1 MTSLAVKV
9 TERSPFQPPRCHMAQ
24 NDFKL
29 NFQSFQQLLLEMAQQ
44 RSVDDLLQ
52 LVTSSL
58 VSNRNVALAR
68 VWMVAPG
75 DICETC
81 VELASCPDQGRCLHL
96 MASRGL
102 STDNV
107 TSWNKTEHSAYRRFP
122 IGVRKVGRIA
132 ATGQPGYVSAI
143 DGNSD
148 WIADRGWMQREG
160 IVNFVGQPL
169 IFKGEVL
176 GVLAMFTRVAL
187 GEDSLGLMRM
197 IADHLAYAVSNTRA
211 FAEIERLKRQIE
223 SENAYLRE
231 EVNLAQSF
239 SGIIGK
245 SNALLQILRKIEL
258 VAPIDTSVLITGESG
273 TGKELVAREI
283 HARSKRA
290 GRPMIKVNCAAIPKD
305 LFESEFFG
313 HVRGAFT
320 GAHRDREGF
329 FRTADGGTLFLDEV
343 SEIPLELQGKLLRVL
358 QEGEYQRVGEE
369 KVHKVDVR
377 VISATNRQ
385 LAQEVLAG
393 RFREDL
399 YYRLNVFPFSMP
411 SLRERKEDIPLL
423 VAHFIDLICKKLNR
437 PEPRLTQAD
446 IDALTVHDWPG
457 NIRELQN
464 VIERAVITS
473 RLDQI
478 DSPASVGQP
487 LTAVPVGEVR
497 STKPVSGEHEILT
510 EKEIRTLEKENIIR
524 ALRLCNG
531 KIYGRRGAG
540 EKLGIKPTT
549 LISRM
554 KKMEIQ
560 INGI

>member
-1 MTSLAVKV
+1 MV
-9 TERSPFQPPRCHMAQ
+9 Q

-29 NFQSFQQLLLEMAQQ
+29 NFQSFQHLLLDMAQQ
-44 RSVDDLLQ
+44 RCVEDLLQ

-58 VSNRNVALAR
+58 ASNAKVALAR

-75 DICETC
+75 DICQTC
-81 VELASCPDQGRCLHL
+81 AELSACLDQRHCLHL
-96 MASRGL
+96 MVSRGL
-102 STDNV
+102 SVDQV
-107 TSWNKTEHSAYRRFP
+107 TTWNTIEQSAYRRFP

-132 ATGQPGYVSAI
+132 ATGKPDYISAI
-143 DGNSD
+143 NGNSD
-148 WIADRGWMQREG
+148 WIADKVWIQREG

-211 FAEIERLKRQIE
+211 FAEIERLKRQME
-223 SENAYLRE
+223 SENAYLRA

-239 SGIIGK
+239 DGIIGK
-245 SNALLQILRKIEL
+245 SEALLHILRKIEL
-258 VAPIDTSVLITGESG
+258 VAPIDTSVLIHGESG

-290 GRPMIKVNCAAIPKD
+290 DHPMIKVNCAAIPKD

-320 GAHRDREGF
+320 GAHKDREGF
-329 FRTADGGTLFLDEV
+329 FLTADGGTLFLDEV

-358 QEGEYQRVGEE
+358 QEGEFQRVGEE
-369 KVHKVDVR
+369 KMHKVNVR

-385 LAQEVLAG
+385 LGQEVSDG

-399 YYRLNVFPFSMP
+399 YYRLNVFPFLVP

-437 PEPRLTQAD
+437 PAPHLTQAD
-446 IDALTVHDWPG
+446 IQVLTEHDWPG

-473 RLDQI
+473 SLDQI
-478 DSPASVGQP
+478 DSPVPPTGPSLARVPKNVAS
-487 LTAVPVGEVR
+487 LTKAMPVTQDQV
-497 STKPVSGEHEILT
+497 LT
-510 EKEIRTLEKENIIR
+510 ERVLTENEIKNLEKENIIR
-524 ALRLCNG
+524 ALKLCNG
-531 KIYGRRGAG
+531 KIYGPRGAA
-540 EKLGIKPTT
+540 EKLDIKPTT

-554 KKMEIQ
+554 KKMG
-560 INGI
+560 INTSSL

>member
-1 MTSLAVKV
+1 
-9 TERSPFQPPRCHMAQ
+9 MAQ

-29 NFQSFQQLLLEMAQQ
+29 NFRSFQQLLLEMAQQ
-44 RSVDDLLQ
+44 RSVDELLQ

-81 VELASCPDQGRCLHL
+81 VELASCPDKGRCLHL

-102 STDNV
+102 SVDTI
-107 TSWNKTEHSAYRRFP
+107 TSWNTTEHSAYRRFP

-143 DGNSD
+143 NGNSD

-197 IADHLAYAVSNTRA
+197 IADHLAYAVSNARA

-223 SENAYLRE
+223 SENAYLRA

-239 SGIIGK
+239 GGIIGT

-273 TGKELVAREI
+273 TGKELIAREI

-290 GRPMIKVNCAAIPKD
+290 GHPMIKVNCAAIPKD

-320 GAHRDREGF
+320 GAHKDREGF

-385 LAQEVLAG
+385 LAQEVSAG

-423 VAHFIDLICKKLNR
+423 VAHFVDLICKKLNR

-446 IDALTVHDWPG
+446 IDALTLHDWPG

-473 RLDQI
+473 QLDQI
-478 DSPASVGQP
+478 DSPASARQSF
-487 LTAVPVGEVR
+487 TTVPVGEIH
-497 STKPVSGEHEILT
+497 SAKPVATGHVILT
-510 EKEIRTLEKENIIR
+510 ENEIRSLEKENIIR

-540 EKLGIKPTT
+540 ERLGIKPTT

-554 KKMEIQ
+554 KKMKIQ
-560 INGI
+560 VNDI

>member
-1 MTSLAVKV
+1 
-9 TERSPFQPPRCHMAQ
+9 MAQ

-29 NFQSFQQLLLEMAQQ
+29 NFRSFQQLLLEMAQQ
-44 RSVDDLLQ
+44 RSVDELLQ

-81 VELASCPDQGRCLHL
+81 VELASCPDKGRCLHL

-102 STDNV
+102 SVDTI
-107 TSWNKTEHSAYRRFP
+107 TSWNTTEHSAYRRFP

-143 DGNSD
+143 NGNSD

-197 IADHLAYAVSNTRA
+197 IADHLAYAVSNARA

-223 SENAYLRE
+223 SENAYLRA

-239 SGIIGK
+239 GGIIGT

-273 TGKELVAREI
+273 TGKELIAREI

-290 GRPMIKVNCAAIPKD
+290 GHPMIKVNCAAIPKD

-320 GAHRDREGF
+320 GAHKDREGF

-385 LAQEVLAG
+385 LAQEVSAG

-423 VAHFIDLICKKLNR
+423 VAHFVDLICKKLNR

-446 IDALTVHDWPG
+446 IDALTLHDWPG

-473 RLDQI
+473 QLDQI
-478 DSPASVGQP
+478 DSPASARQSF
-487 LTAVPVGEVR
+487 TTVPVGEIH
-497 STKPVSGEHEILT
+497 SAKPVATGHVILT
-510 EKEIRTLEKENIIR
+510 ENEIRSLEKENIIR

-540 EKLGIKPTT
+540 EKLEIKPTT

-554 KKMEIQ
+554 KKMKIQ
-560 INGI
+560 ISDI

>member
-1 MTSLAVKV
+1 
-9 TERSPFQPPRCHMAQ
+9 MAQ

-29 NFQSFQQLLLEMAQQ
+29 NFRSFQQLLLEMAQQ
-44 RSVDDLLQ
+44 RSVDELLQ

-81 VELASCPDQGRCLHL
+81 VELASCPDKGRCLHL

-102 STDNV
+102 SVDTI
-107 TSWNKTEHSAYRRFP
+107 TSWNTTEHSAYRRFP

-143 DGNSD
+143 NGNSD

-197 IADHLAYAVSNTRA
+197 IADHLAYAVSNARA

-223 SENAYLRE
+223 SENAYLRA

-239 SGIIGK
+239 GGIIGT

-273 TGKELVAREI
+273 TGKELIAREI

-290 GRPMIKVNCAAIPKD
+290 GHPMIKVNCAAIPKD

-320 GAHRDREGF
+320 GAHKDREGF

-385 LAQEVLAG
+385 LAQEVSAG

-423 VAHFIDLICKKLNR
+423 VAHFVDLICKKLNR

-446 IDALTVHDWPG
+446 IDALTLHDWPG

-473 RLDQI
+473 QLDQI
-478 DSPASVGQP
+478 DSPASARQSF
-487 LTAVPVGEVR
+487 TTVPVGEIH
-497 STKPVSGEHEILT
+497 SAKPVATGHVILT
-510 EKEIRTLEKENIIR
+510 ENEIRSLEKENIIR

-540 EKLGIKPTT
+540 EKLEIKPTT

-554 KKMEIQ
+554 KKMKIQ
-560 INGI
+560 VNDI

>member
-1 MTSLAVKV
+1 MV
-9 TERSPFQPPRCHMAQ
+9 Q

-29 NFQSFQQLLLEMAQQ
+29 NFESFQQLLLEMAQQ

-58 VSNRNVALAR
+58 ASNRNVALAR

-81 VELASCPDQGRCLHL
+81 IEFAECPDQSRCLHL

-107 TSWNKTEHSAYRRFP
+107 TTWDATEHSAYRRFP
-122 IGVRKVGRIA
+122 LGVRKVGRIA

-143 DGNSD
+143 NGNSD
-148 WIADRGWMQREG
+148 WIADKSWMRKEG

-176 GVLAMFTRVAL
+176 GVLAMFTRVSL

-197 IADHLAYAVSNTRA
+197 IADHLAYAVSNARA
-211 FAEIERLKRQIE
+211 FAEIERLKQQIE
-223 SENAYLRE
+223 SENAYLRA
-231 EVNLAQSF
+231 EVSLAQSF
-239 SGIIGK
+239 DGIIGE
-245 SNALLQILRKIEL
+245 SSALRKVLRKIEL
-258 VAPIDTSVLITGESG
+258 VAPIDTSVIITGESG
-273 TGKELVAREI
+273 TGKELIAREI

-290 GRPMIKVNCAAIPKD
+290 SRPMIKINCAAIPKD

-313 HVRGAFT
+313 HIRGAFT
-320 GAHRDREGF
+320 GAHKDRVGF
-329 FRTADGGTLFLDEV
+329 FQTADRGTLFLDEV

-369 KVHKVDVR
+369 KIQKVDVR

-385 LAQEVLAG
+385 LAQEVAAG

-411 SLRERKEDIPLL
+411 PLRERKEDIPLL
-423 VAHFIDLICKKLNR
+423 VAHFVDLICRKLNR
-437 PEPRLTQAD
+437 PRPYLTQAD
-446 IDALTVHDWPG
+446 IEALTRHDWPG

-478 DSPASVGQP
+478 DSATPAEPPHATLSVGQ
-487 LTAVPVGEVR
+487 VR
-497 STKPVSGEHEILT
+497 PPEPIAEGREILT
-510 EKEIRTLEKENIIR
+510 NNEMHRLERDNIIR

-531 KIYGRRGAG
+531 KIHGPRGAG

-554 KKMEIQ
+554 KKI
-560 INGI
+560 GITISDI

>member
-1 MTSLAVKV
+1 
-9 TERSPFQPPRCHMAQ
+9 MAQ

-29 NFQSFQQLLLEMAQQ
+29 NFESFQQLLLEMAQQ
-44 RSVDDLLQ
+44 RSVDDLLH

-58 VSNRNVALAR
+58 ASNRNVALAR

-81 VELASCPDQGRCLHL
+81 AEFTACPDQNRCLHL

-107 TSWNKTEHSAYRRFP
+107 TTWDATEHSNYRRFP

-143 DGNSD
+143 NGNSD
-148 WIADRGWMQREG
+148 WIADKSWTEREG

-176 GVLAMFTRVAL
+176 GVLAMFTRVSL

-197 IADHLAYAVSNTRA
+197 IADHLAYAISNARA
-211 FAEIERLKRQIE
+211 FAEIERLKQQIE
-223 SENAYLRE
+223 SENAYLRA

-239 SGIIGK
+239 GGIIGE
-245 SNALLQILRKIEL
+245 SNALRQVLRKIEL
-258 VAPIDTSVLITGESG
+258 VAPIDTSVLIAGESG
-273 TGKELVAREI
+273 TGKELIAREI
-283 HARSKRA
+283 HARSKRVS
-290 GRPMIKVNCAAIPKD
+290 RPMIKVNCAAIPKD

-320 GAHRDREGF
+320 GAHRDRDGF
-329 FRTADGGTLFLDEV
+329 FQTADGGTLFLDEV

-369 KVHKVDVR
+369 KLRKVDVR

-385 LAQEVLAG
+385 LEQEVAAG

-411 SLRERKEDIPLL
+411 PLRERKDDIPLL
-423 VAHFIDLICKKLNR
+423 VAHFVDLICKKLNR
-437 PEPRLTQAD
+437 PRPRLTQAD
-446 IDALTVHDWPG
+446 IEALARHDWPG

-473 RLDQI
+473 RLDQF
-478 DSPASVGQP
+478 DPAAPTKPS
-487 LTAVPVGEVR
+487 LSTAVEPTR
-497 STKPVSGEHEILT
+497 PSGPLVDGSEILT
-510 EKEIRTLEKENIIR
+510 DSEIRRLERKNIVR
-524 ALRLCNG
+524 ALRRSNG
-531 KIYGRRGAG
+531 KIYGPRGAG
-540 EKLGIKPTT
+540 EKLEIKPTT

-554 KKMEIQ
+554 KKM
-560 INGI
+560 GITLNDI

>member
-1 MTSLAVKV
+1 
-9 TERSPFQPPRCHMAQ
+9 MAQ

-29 NFQSFQQLLLEMAQQ
+29 NFRSFQQLLLEMAQQ
-44 RSVDDLLQ
+44 RSVDELLQ

-81 VELASCPDQGRCLHL
+81 VELASCPDKGRCLHL

-102 STDNV
+102 SVDTI
-107 TSWNKTEHSAYRRFP
+107 TSWNTTEHSAYRRFP

-143 DGNSD
+143 NGNSD

-197 IADHLAYAVSNTRA
+197 IADHLAYAVSNARA

-223 SENAYLRE
+223 SENAYLRA

-239 SGIIGK
+239 GGIIGK

-258 VAPIDTSVLITGESG
+258 VAPIDTSVLISGESG
-273 TGKELVAREI
+273 TGKELIAREI

-290 GRPMIKVNCAAIPKD
+290 GHPMIKVNCAAIPKD

-320 GAHRDREGF
+320 GAHKDREGF

-385 LAQEVLAG
+385 LAQEVSAG

-423 VAHFIDLICKKLNR
+423 VAHFVDLICKKLNR

-446 IDALTVHDWPG
+446 IDALTLHDWPG

-473 RLDQI
+473 QLDQI
-478 DSPASVGQP
+478 DSPASARQSF
-487 LTAVPVGEVR
+487 TTVPVGEIH
-497 STKPVSGEHEILT
+497 SAKPVATGHVILT
-510 EKEIRTLEKENIIR
+510 ENEIRSLEKENIIR

-540 EKLGIKPTT
+540 EKLEIKPTT

-554 KKMEIQ
+554 KKMKIQ
-560 INGI
+560 ISDI

>member
-1 MTSLAVKV
+1 
-9 TERSPFQPPRCHMAQ
+9 
-24 NDFKL
+24 
-29 NFQSFQQLLLEMAQQ
+29 
-44 RSVDDLLQ
+44 
-52 LVTSSL
+52 
-58 VSNRNVALAR
+58 
-68 VWMVAPG
+68 
-75 DICETC
+75 
-81 VELASCPDQGRCLHL
+81 
-96 MASRGL
+96 
-102 STDNV
+102 
-107 TSWNKTEHSAYRRFP
+107 
-122 IGVRKVGRIA
+122 
-132 ATGQPGYVSAI
+132 
-143 DGNSD
+143 
-148 WIADRGWMQREG
+148 
-160 IVNFVGQPL
+160 
-169 IFKGEVL
+169 
-176 GVLAMFTRVAL
+176 
-187 GEDSLGLMRM
+187 
-197 IADHLAYAVSNTRA
+197 
-211 FAEIERLKRQIE
+211 
-223 SENAYLRE
+223 
-231 EVNLAQSF
+231 
-239 SGIIGK
+239 
-245 SNALLQILRKIEL
+245 LRKIEL

-283 HARSKRA
+283 HARSNRA
-290 GRPMIKVNCAAIPKD
+290 AHPMIKVNCAAIPKD

-385 LAQEVLAG
+385 LAQEVSAG

-423 VAHFIDLICKKLNR
+423 VAHFVDLICKKLNR
-437 PEPRLTQAD
+437 PKPHLTQSD

-478 DSPASVGQP
+478 DSPVSAGQSFTSVS
-487 LTAVPVGEVR
+487 VGEVR
-497 STKPVSGEHEILT
+497 STKPISSEHEILT
-510 EKEIRTLEKENIIR
+510 ENEIRSLEKENIIR
-524 ALRLCNG
+524 VLRLCNG

-554 KKMEIQ
+554 KKMNIQ
-560 INGI
+560 VKDI

>member
-1 MTSLAVKV
+1 
-9 TERSPFQPPRCHMAQ
+9 MAQ

-29 NFQSFQQLLLEMAQQ
+29 NFESFQLLLLEMAQQ

-58 VSNRNVALAR
+58 ASNRNVALAR

-81 VELASCPDQGRCLHL
+81 AEFATCPDQSRCLHL

-107 TSWNKTEHSAYRRFP
+107 TTWGTTEHSAYRRFP

-143 DGNSD
+143 NGNSD
-148 WIADRGWMQREG
+148 WIADKSWMKKED

-176 GVLAMFTRVAL
+176 GVLAMFTRVSL

-197 IADHLAYAVSNTRA
+197 IADHLAYAVSNARA
-211 FAEIERLKRQIE
+211 FAEIERLKQQIE
-223 SENAYLRE
+223 SENAYLRA

-239 SGIIGK
+239 GGIIGE
-245 SNALLQILRKIEL
+245 SSALRQVLRKIEL
-258 VAPIDTSVLITGESG
+258 VAPIDTSVLIAGESG
-273 TGKELVAREI
+273 TGKELIAREI
-283 HARSKRA
+283 HARSKRDN
-290 GRPMIKVNCAAIPKD
+290 RPMIKVNCAAIPKD

-320 GAHRDREGF
+320 GAHRDRDGF
-329 FRTADGGTLFLDEV
+329 FQTADGGTLFLDEV

-369 KVHKVDVR
+369 KLRKVDVR

-385 LAQEVLAG
+385 LAQDVATG

-399 YYRLNVFPFSMP
+399 YYRLNVFPFSIP
-411 SLRERKEDIPLL
+411 PLRDRKEDIPLL
-423 VAHFIDLICKKLNR
+423 IAHFVDLICTKLNR
-437 PEPRLTQAD
+437 PRPRLTQSD
-446 IDALTVHDWPG
+446 IEALAQHDWPG

-473 RLDQI
+473 RLDQF
-478 DSPASVGQP
+478 DS
-487 LTAVPVGEVR
+487 AVPAEPSR
-497 STKPVSGEHEILT
+497 STAIDQTHPSKPVADGNEIFT
-510 EKEIRTLEKENIIR
+510 NNEMRRLERENIIK
-524 ALRLCNG
+524 ALRLSNG
-531 KIYGRRGAG
+531 KIYGPRGAG

-554 KKMEIQ
+554 KKMAVTLNDI
-560 INGI
+560 

>member
-1 MTSLAVKV
+1 
-9 TERSPFQPPRCHMAQ
+9 MAQ

-29 NFQSFQQLLLEMAQQ
+29 NFQSFQHLLLEMAQQ

-81 VELASCPDQGRCLHL
+81 VERASCHDRGRCLHL

-102 STDNV
+102 STDNA
-107 TSWNKTEHSAYRRFP
+107 TTWNTTDHSAYRRFP

-143 DGNSD
+143 NGNSD
-148 WIADRGWMQREG
+148 WIADRNWMQREG

-197 IADHLAYAVSNTRA
+197 IADHLAYAVSNARA

-223 SENAYLRE
+223 SENAYLRA

-239 SGIIGK
+239 GGIIGK
-245 SNALLQILRKIEL
+245 SAALLQILRKIEL

-290 GRPMIKVNCAAIPKD
+290 RHPMIKVNCAAIPKD

-320 GAHRDREGF
+320 GAHKDREGF

-385 LAQEVLAG
+385 LAQEVSAG

-399 YYRLNVFPFSMP
+399 YYRLNVFPFRMP
-411 SLRERKEDIPLL
+411 CLRERKEDIPLL

-437 PEPRLTQAD
+437 PEPHLTQAD
-446 IDALTVHDWPG
+446 VDALTVHDWPG

-473 RLDQI
+473 SLDQI
-478 DSPASVGQP
+478 ESPASAGQS
-487 LTAVPVGEVR
+487 LSYVPVGEVR
-497 STKPVSGEHEILT
+497 SPKSVSGGHEILT
-510 EKEIRTLEKENIIR
+510 ENEIRSLEKENIIK

-554 KKMEIQ
+554 KKMEIGTND
-560 INGI
+560 I